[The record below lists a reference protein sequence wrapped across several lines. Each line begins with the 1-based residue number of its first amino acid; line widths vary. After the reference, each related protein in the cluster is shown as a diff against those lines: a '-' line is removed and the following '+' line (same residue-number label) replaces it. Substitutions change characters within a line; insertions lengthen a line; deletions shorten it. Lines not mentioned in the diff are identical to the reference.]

1 MNCISDWRIRMNTHR
16 NAVLPG
22 RYQCLFIL
30 ALSWFTACGAPASDS
45 SANDAGSKYQIEYS
59 VRPDPEAGLVEVEM
73 RLQQTAKLLR
83 ELQFRFD
90 PQRISGFDGDGDISI
105 EGSRARWNPPDD
117 GGSLRWQVRPAH
129 QRGNN
134 GYDAW
139 LDARWGLFR
148 AEDIIPRAATRTRKG
163 ATSETRWT
171 FELPH
176 DWSVV
181 TQYSGRDGHY
191 SINNPE
197 RRFDQPSGW
206 MVMGRL
212 GVRRDTIAGVRVAIA
227 GPVDNAVRR
236 LDMLALL
243 NWTLPELASLLPAMP
258 RRLTIISAGDP
269 MWRGGLSAPQSLY
282 IHADRPLI
290 SENGTSTL
298 LHELVHIVLGLKAGK
313 GHDWIVEGIAEY
325 YGLELLRRS
334 GSLSAKR
341 SKRAKSAIAKW
352 AESAPT
358 LCGDPSTGARTALA
372 VTVLTA
378 LDEEIRSKT
387 DGAASL
393 DSVVAEL
400 VAIDD
405 TIDLNTLRTITTSRL
420 ADSAETLQVKNLPGC
435 RSMAATIDQT

>member
-1 MNCISDWRIRMNTHR
+1 MNCISDWRIRMHKYR
-16 NAVLPG
+16 RAVFLG
-22 RYQCLFIL
+22 RYQWLFIL
-30 ALSWFTACGAPASDS
+30 ALSWFAACGAPASDS
-45 SANDAGSKYQIEYS
+45 SVNHDESKYQIEYS
-59 VRPDPEAGLVEVEM
+59 VRPNPDAGLVEVEL
-73 RLQQTAKLLR
+73 RLQQPARLLR
-83 ELQFRFD
+83 EVRFRID
-90 PQRISGFDGDGDISI
+90 PERISGFDGDGDFSV
-105 EGSRARWNPPDD
+105 EDSQARWNPPNN
-117 GGSLRWQVRPAH
+117 GGSLRWQARTAH
-129 QRGNN
+129 RRGDN

-139 LDARWGLFR
+139 LDGNWGLFR
-148 AEDIIPRAATRTRKG
+148 AEDIIPRVTTRTRKG
-163 ATSETRWT
+163 ATSETRWI
-171 FELPH
+171 FELPQ
-176 DWSVV
+176 DWSVI
-181 TQYSGRDGHY
+181 TQYSGRDGRY
-191 SINNPE
+191 SIDNPD

-206 MVMGRL
+206 IVMGRL
-212 GVRRDTIAGVRVAIA
+212 GVRRDTIAGVRIAIA
-227 GPVDNAVRR
+227 GPVGNAVRR

-258 RRLTIISAGDP
+258 RRLTIVSAGDP
-269 MWRGGLSAPQSLY
+269 MWRGGLSAPQSMY

-298 LHELVHIVLGLKAGK
+298 LHELVHIVLGLKARN

-334 GSLSAKR
+334 RSLSAKR

-393 DSVVAEL
+393 DSIVAEL

-405 TIDLNTLRTITTSRL
+405 TIDLNTLRTITTSLL

>member
-1 MNCISDWRIRMNTHR
+1 MNCISDWRISMHKCSR
-16 NAVLPG
+16 AVLPG
-22 RYQCLFIL
+22 RYQWLFIL
-30 ALSWFTACGAPASDS
+30 ALSSLTACGAPASDS
-45 SANDAGSKYQIEYS
+45 SLNDAELKYQIEYS
-59 VRPDPEAGLVEVEM
+59 VRPDPDAGLVEVEL
-73 RLQQTAKLLR
+73 RLQQAAKLLR
-83 ELQFRFD
+83 EVRFRFD
-90 PQRISGFDGDGDISI
+90 PERMSGFDGDGDLSV
-105 EGSRARWNPPDD
+105 EDSQVRWNPPDD
-117 GGSLRWQVRPAH
+117 GGSLRWQARTAH
-129 QRGNN
+129 RRGDD

-139 LDARWGLFR
+139 LDGEWGLFR

-163 ATSETRWT
+163 ASSETRWL

-176 DWSVV
+176 DWSVI
-181 TQYSGRDGHY
+181 TQYSGRDGRY
-191 SINNPE
+191 SIDNPE

-212 GVRRDTIAGVRVAIA
+212 GVRRDTIAGVRITIA
-227 GPVDNAVRR
+227 GPVGSAVRR

-243 NWTLPELASLLPAMP
+243 NWTLPELASLMPAMP

-298 LHELVHIVLGLKAGK
+298 LHELVHIVLGLKAEN

-341 SKRAKSAIAKW
+341 AKRAKSAVAKW
-352 AESAPT
+352 AESAPA
-358 LCGDPSTGARTALA
+358 LCADPSTGARTALA
-372 VTVLTA
+372 VTVFTA

-387 DGAASL
+387 NGAASL

-400 VAIDD
+400 VAFND
-405 TIDLNTLRTITTSRL
+405 TIDLNTLRTITTSLL
-420 ADSAETLQVKNLPGC
+420 ADSAETLQVENLPGC
-435 RSMAATIDQT
+435 RNMAATIDQT